1 MTQNFLSKNV
11 LFITKSIAKSQLSVS
26 KVLSVTTLSLMDYAI
41 I

>member
-11 LFITKSIAKSQLSVS
+11 LFIKKSIAKSQLSVS
-26 KVLSVTTLSLMDYAI
+26 KVLSVTTLSWMDYAI